1 MRIFAEKNEKFLFVF
16 DEWDAVFHMP
26 FVTENDKKAYLL
38 FLKGLLKDKPYVALT
53 YMTGILPIA
62 KFSSG
67 SELNMFIEYTMGSEP
82 KFSEDFGFTETEVDM
97 LYKRYLDNCKREGKP
112 VSVTR
117 EEILSAMVVYG
128 FLSCYK
134 GRVYIPNKELMDKF
148 DEMLQ
153 VSY

>member
-82 KFSEDFGFTETEVDM
+82 KFNEDFGFTETEVDM

-117 EEILSAMVVYG
+117 EGLRIWYDGYFTKTGAKIYNPRSVVAS
-128 FLSCYK
+128 F
-134 GRVYIPNKELMDKF
+134 
-148 DEMLQ
+148 
-153 VSY
+153 